1 MKRCSYF
8 FAARFYHP
16 LKKTDVNSFVF
27 ICMNKNT
34 AKTRRFS
41 LNILSPKPRIY
52 KLYTV
57 SRYTL

>member
-41 LNILSPKPRIY
+41 VNILGSKPSVY
-52 KLYTV
+52 KLYTATHH
-57 SRYTL
+57 TL